1 MADVDRRP
9 SILTT
14 VGALGVSVL
23 MLFAPEAR
31 AAPADRA
38 EVENRGVVPST
49 RENPCATNGYRQVAA
64 SLPVARTSDG
74 DEGHPWRAMY
84 GYCVA
89 GRGKFSLHQDWVVS
103 YLDARPTRG
112 SPGGSGV
119 SFGTD
124 FSLEWRHR
132 QGGSPTPY
140 YELGVGVQYAAGT
153 AFPAH
158 GSRLMFTINVGAGL
172 LFPVRTNLR
181 MKTALRYLHLSNA
194 GVLSDN
200 AGYDGVH
207 LLVGLQWN
215 I

>member
-1 MADVDRRP
+1 MANVDGRP
-9 SILTT
+9 SIRAT
-14 VGALGVSVL
+14 VGAFGISVL
-23 MLFAPEAR
+23 MLCATEVR
-31 AAPADRA
+31 AAPVDQP
-38 EVENRGVVPST
+38 EVESGGIVPSA
-49 RENPCATNGYRQVAA
+49 RKHACAANRYRQAAA

-89 GRGKFSLHQDWVVS
+89 GRGKFKLHQDWVVS

-112 SPGGSGV
+112 SPGGTGV

-132 QGGSPTPY
+132 RGGSFTPY
-140 YELGVGVQYAAGT
+140 YELGVGIQYAAGT

-158 GSRLMFTINVGAGL
+158 GSRWMFTINAGAGL
-172 LFPVRTNLR
+172 LFSVRTNLQ

-194 GVLSDN
+194 GVFSDN

-207 LLVGLQWN
+207 VLVALQWN
-215 I
+215 V